1 MRHLHFAAAI
11 GAASVG
17 LSVGC
22 ARPPCTVGTDGCP
35 PAPGPTTALAHAP
48 AVPGSVTIAG
58 APSTLASVASA
69 VPPATTAS
77 TPVPAPPHAPVR
89 ELPVRAPS
97 TEAACSVESA
107 DWDVE
112 LAFEP
117 DGAPFGE
124 ALGAQLRLELSQSG
138 HTVFAHVD
146 GPGAR
151 LAAWAPRAN
160 VYLARPRAVG
170 RLVYPRAGTAL
181 VWEGAGR
188 KDAVRVSVDVSGV
201 LAEPTVVREELPC
214 VALTPRPGE
223 FDVRA
228 GFPPALPIENKILA
242 DRTPLSDRPGGPTLA
257 RAGEGAFEI
266 VAQRAGATQ
275 ILFVTMD
282 WLVAGWAPSNAL
294 SEGETGFGLSG
305 RGEGGRMAVP
315 WVATPSERPTCNG
328 EVPLFVEV
336 AGRRARIGTTLAGNI
351 ILLGDGALDPPRA
364 DGFVPV
370 VLPVRRW
377 LALAPGAQLLARL
390 AELEACWR

>member
-1 MRHLHFAAAI
+1 MRHLHFAVAV

-17 LSVGC
+17 LAVGC
-22 ARPPCTVGTDGCP
+22 ARPPCTVGTDGCL
-35 PAPGPTTALAHAP
+35 PAPGLTTALARAP
-48 AVPGSVTIAG
+48 AVPGSVT
-58 APSTLASVASA
+58 LASAPVASA

-77 TPVPAPPHAPVR
+77 TPVPAPPHVR
-89 ELPVRAPS
+89 ELPVPAPA

-124 ALGAQLRLELSQSG
+124 ALGAEVRLELSQSG
-138 HTVFAHVD
+138 HTVFAHVN

-151 LAAWAPRAN
+151 LAAWAPRASL
-160 VYLARPRAVG
+160 YLARPRAVG

-188 KDAVRVSVDVSGV
+188 DAVRVSVDVSGV

-214 VALTPRPGE
+214 GALTPRPGE

-242 DRTPLSDRPGGPTLA
+242 DRTPLSDKPGGPTLA

-282 WLVAGWAPSNAL
+282 WLVAGWVPSNAL
-294 SEGETGFGLSG
+294 SEGMTGFGLSG
-305 RGEGGRMAVP
+305 RGEGGRNTAP
-315 WVATPSERPTCNG
+315 FVAAPSERPTCKS

-351 ILLGDGALDPPRA
+351 ILLGDGALSPPRA

-390 AELEACWR
+390 AELQACWR